1 MPATYPSPA
10 MPRFRLLVA
19 YDGTDFHGWQ
29 RQEPP
34 DAPALR
40 TVQGVL
46 EEAVATAL
54 GGPRVPV
61 MGASRTDAGVHA
73 VGQVAAFTADT
84 RIPID
89 RLAMAI
95 TARLPE
101 DVCVHRAEEVHAG
114 FDPISDCVSKC
125 YRYTIAHGVAA
136 PDPALLFARRTTWVT
151 RHRLDVAAMR
161 AVAER
166 LTGTHDF
173 AAFAQANHGRE
184 STVRSVFGCTVHE
197 PAPGRAVVEVSGNG
211 FLYNMV
217 RIIAGTLV
225 EAGRGRIG
233 AAEVD
238 AALAERDRAKVGP
251 TLPPHGLRLE
261 WVRYGAELDT
271 P

>member
-1 MPATYPSPA
+1 
-10 MPRFRLLVA
+10 MPRYRLLVA
-19 YDGTDFHGWQ
+19 YDGTEFHGWQ

-34 DAPALR
+34 GAPPLR

-54 GGPRVPV
+54 GGARVPV

-84 RIPID
+84 RIPVD

-101 DVCVHRAEEVHAG
+101 DVCVHRAEEVHTG

-161 AVAER
+161 ATAACMA
-166 LTGTHDF
+166 GTHDF

-184 STVRSVFGCTVHE
+184 STVRTVFGCTVHE
-197 PAPGRAVVEVSGNG
+197 PAPGRAVVEVAGNG

-225 EAGRGRIG
+225 DAGRGRTTP
-233 AAEVD
+233 EDVRH
-238 AALAERDRAKVGP
+238 ALSARDRAKAGP

-261 WVRYGAELDT
+261 WVRYGAHGSE